1 MKIFPIIPIWIML
14 IICIVLLFFLVKVGK
29 DKISIGYFIIL
40 ILIFIINLRIMIP
53 TDEAYILS
61 NNLDVLFV
69 VDNTISMSAQD
80 IGNDKT
86 RLENVKEDCK
96 YIIETLGGSSF
107 SVITFNNT
115 SKIATPYTKD
125 ANITYEAIDIIKPLD
140 ELYAKGTSLNVSYND
155 ILNSLK
161 SSNSKDDKIRIV
173 FFISDGEITDDK
185 KLKSF
190 KKLRKYVNNGAV
202 LGYGTKR
209 GGYMLLTDEY
219 SGETSYL
226 MDTSGYDYKKAKS
239 KINEK
244 NLKSIAND
252 MGIHYIHMT
261 DQKNIYSKLN
271 KIKRLSKS
279 KVTSN
284 NQSYYTDT
292 YYILVIPLFILLV
305 YEYREYKRS
314 L

>member
-1 MKIFPIIPIWIML
+1 MRIFPIIPTWIML
-14 IICIVLLFFLVKVGK
+14 IICIILLFFLIKIGK
-29 DKISIGYFIIL
+29 NKISIRYFIIL
-40 ILIFIINLRIMIP
+40 ILVFLINLRIMTP

-86 RLENVKEDCK
+86 RLESVKEDCK

-173 FFISDGEITDDK
+173 FFISDGEITDDS

-190 KKLRKYVNNGAV
+190 KKLRKYIDNGAV
-202 LGYGTKR
+202 LGYGTKE

-252 MGIHYIHMT
+252 MGIDYIHMT
-261 DQKNIYSKLN
+261 DQKNVYSKLN
-271 KIKRLSKS
+271 EIKRLSKS
-279 KVTSN
+279 KVTSS
-284 NQSYYTDT
+284 NQNYYKDT
-292 YYILVIPLFILLV
+292 YYILVIPLFILLI